1 MTPTFVLPFFFVF
14 FSPAKKK
21 KIQNFSSK
29 KKPLS
34 KDRDKKA
41 RCCLEHRTERPRI
54 IGADLSLS
62 LSLSLL
68 LLLLLLL
75 LLGRRRE
82 EEGEEG
88 KNAHQIGR
96 RGRL

>member
-1 MTPTFVLPFFFVF
+1 MTPTFVLP
-14 FSPAKKK
+14 SRQKKK
-21 KIQNFSSK
+21 NSKFFLK

-41 RCCLEHRTERPRI
+41 RCCLKHGTERPRI
-54 IGADLSLS
+54 IGADLS